1 MSRTIVAITGASGYL
16 GKLLVPTLQKDRK
29 IERIIGFDV
38 QPLIDPP
45 KSKKFEFVQTDV
57 RDPGIVEAIKG
68 ADVLIH
74 MAFKLWRL
82 PDSEDLEEINIRG
95 SYNVFDAAVQA
106 KVKKLIFTSS
116 TVAYGIRA
124 DNPMPLTEEH
134 PLRPNEKLY
143 YSWQKAACEKRLHE
157 IQKKNPEIR
166 ITILRPCAVAGP
178 NAPPNQ
184 FDAYISDPA
193 IVVRG
198 FDPPAQLVHEA
209 DVIQALRMAIHN
221 DLPGI
226 YNVTADETQSL
237 RQATQSR
244 GGRVLALPLFI
255 IKPLLWLLWRTG
267 KTIAAPEWILMSLYP
282 FIASNDKLRAEGWKP
297 KYTTPAI
304 YDSIVEAFGKPS

>member
-16 GKLLVPTLQKDRK
+16 GKLLVPELQKDRN
-29 IERIIGFDV
+29 IERVVAIDV
-38 QPLIDPP
+38 RPPADPFT
-45 KSKKFEFVQTDV
+45 SKKSEFVKADV
-57 RDPGIVEAIKG
+57 RDADIAEAIQG
-68 ADVLIH
+68 ADVLVH

-95 SYNVFDAAVQA
+95 SYNVFDAAVRA

-124 DNPMPLTEEH
+124 DNPIPLTEDH
-134 PLRPNEKLY
+134 SLRPNEKLY
-143 YSWQKAACEKRLHE
+143 YSWQKATCEKRLHE
-157 IQKKNPEIR
+157 IQEKHPEIK

-198 FDPPAQLVHEA
+198 YDPPAQLVHED

-226 YNVTADETQSL
+226 YNVTADDTQSL

-267 KTIAAPEWILMSLYP
+267 KTIAAPEWILMSIYP
-282 FIASNDKLRAEGWKP
+282 FIASNDKLRTKGWKP

-304 YDSIVEAFGKPS
+304 YDSIVETFGKPG